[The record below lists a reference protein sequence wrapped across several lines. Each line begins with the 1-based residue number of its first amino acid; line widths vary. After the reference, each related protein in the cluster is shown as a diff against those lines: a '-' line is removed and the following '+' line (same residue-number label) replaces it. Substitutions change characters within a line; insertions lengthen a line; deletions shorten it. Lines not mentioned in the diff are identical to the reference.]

1 MKPVFTAQLSQRLS
15 ASSAI
20 AVLLLASGSA
30 WAQQTSA
37 PATPPATPPAATTAN
52 DNTVKKVAEK
62 AAEAAP
68 ADKIERVVVTGTRIH
83 AAGLTSTSPVS
94 QITAEELAL
103 ARAITVEDFSVK
115 LPQLAGG
122 VNSTSAGSDA
132 FGAQTLDLRN
142 LGQSRTLV
150 LINGTRAVPFSFRNA
165 VDVNFIPA
173 PLLKRVDVLT
183 GGAAAVYGADAIA
196 GVVNF
201 IINDDFKGFQ
211 ASSNYRS
218 GRGGGSQYGANA
230 TFGTALGDRGS
241 VVGYLEYTEREALLA
256 GERDFARQKPSF
268 VAGAGGNFT
277 DVASGRTFS
286 YDQAGRF
293 TLTPQTTDYT
303 SGYTL
308 IQPLKR
314 INASTF
320 FKYDLT
326 NTVQAYGRF
335 MFSNVKT
342 TGAPRSGQVP
352 VVVNGVYAINSSNT
366 LIPAEARSQLT
377 FVNGVAQVRI
387 NRSLGELGVI
397 TANNDRDTYQAQLG
411 IRGSITDAISWDVYG
426 QSGTSKESV
435 VVNGD
440 GVSARFAGLVNSTNL
455 FGPNADLSS
464 LAQQFKYGDRERKQS
479 VVAASINGDT
489 SDVFKLPAGPIG
501 FAVGAEARRETG
513 TFDYNADLGQSFNQ
527 GTESAPLVP
536 PFFRANEYYGEILI
550 PILAKLPFVEN
561 LSIEGA
567 SRNSAYKKSVGQSN
581 RYNSDKIGASWAVS
595 EDFRLR
601 ATRQS
606 VIREP
611 NFGEFANPV
620 FSIPFNRLV
629 TVARLKPR
637 YLGDPCVLGT
647 GNAEQCRRFNAP
659 AVGSYNSFDPTLL
672 TGGYFFGGNPDIRAE
687 KGKTK
692 TLGFVVTPRALKGFN
707 LTVDYYS
714 IKIKDA
720 VGQIQPVDAL
730 SSCYITDPRAD
741 NPLCQA
747 VTRNATTGRIQDAF
761 PIDRNLAFIKQEGID
776 IDTSFKQDMPFG
788 LPGRKLT
795 WQYQASIVKNYT
807 IQKNPVLDPIDCKGS
822 YAFRCSSDAVSLVAP
837 DYRHRA
843 SLAWDWNMLTTQLG
857 WKRIGKVRDSTVGS
871 TETIA
876 AQNYFDVNVS
886 VRPPVAGLTV
896 NFGIDNISNKQPP
909 QPKNAGTFNT
919 YPDTYNVIGRT
930 YGVTFTYRQ

>member
-1 MKPVFTAQLSQRLS
+1 MKPASPAKLIGTTS
-15 ASSAI
+15 AL
-20 AVLLLASGSA
+20 AVLLLASGNVT
-30 WAQQTSA
+30 AQQSA
-37 PATPPATPPAATTAN
+37 PPAAPQADTA
-52 DNTVKKVAEK
+52 VKKTE
-62 AAEAAP
+62 EAP
-68 ADKIERVVVTGTRIH
+68 ASSKVDTVLVTGTRIK

-103 ARAITVEDFSVK
+103 ARAVTVEDFSVK

-183 GGAAAVYGADAIA
+183 GGAAAVYGADAIS

-201 IINDDFKGFQ
+201 IINDDFRGLQ
-211 ASSNYRS
+211 ASANYRS
-218 GRGGGSQYGANA
+218 GRGGGSQYGTNL
-230 TFGTALGDRGS
+230 TGGMALGDRGS
-241 VVGYLEYTEREALLA
+241 IVGYLEYTEREALYA
-256 GERDFARQKPSF
+256 GDRDFALKNPIR
-268 VAGAGGNFT
+268 VAGSGGNFT
-277 DVASGRTFS
+277 DVASGRVFS
-286 YDQAGRF
+286 VTDANQF

-303 SGYTL
+303 SAYTL

-314 INASTF
+314 VNVSTF
-320 FKYDLT
+320 FKYDFTDKL
-326 NTVQAYGRF
+326 QAYGRV
-335 MFSNVKT
+335 MYSNVKT

-352 VVVNGVYAINSSNT
+352 VVVNDVFGINSSNSF
-366 LIPAEARSQLT
+366 IPAEARGLLT
-377 FVNGVAQVRI
+377 FVNGVAQVRV
-387 NRSLGELGVI
+387 NRSFGELGAK
-397 TANNDRDTYQAQLG
+397 TADNNRDTYQAQLG
-411 IRGSITDAISWDVYG
+411 LRGTFTDSISWDIYG
-426 QSGTSKESV
+426 QTGTTKESI

-440 GVSARFAGLVNSTNL
+440 AVKARLPGLINTIDI
-455 FGPNADLSS
+455 FGPGADLSG

-479 VVAASINGDT
+479 IVAATVSGD
-489 SDVFKLPAGPIG
+489 SGDFFKLPAGAIG
-501 FAVGAEARRETG
+501 FAVGAESRRETG
-513 TFDYNADLGQSFNQ
+513 TFDYNPDLGQSFNQ
-527 GTESAPLVP
+527 GVESPPTVP
-536 PFFRANEYYGEILI
+536 PYFRAKEYYGELLI
-550 PILAKLPFVEN
+550 PILSKLPFVEN

-567 SRNSAYKKSVGQSN
+567 IRNSSYKKSVGQANS
-581 RYNSDKIGASWAVS
+581 YDSDKIGASWAIT

-601 ATRQS
+601 ATRQK

-611 NFGEFANPV
+611 NFGEFANPI
-620 FSIPFNRLV
+620 FSIPFNSLV
-629 TVARLKPR
+629 NVARLRPR
-637 YLGDPCVLGT
+637 YAGDPCVLGT

-672 TGGYFFGGNPDIRAE
+672 TGGYFFGGNPEIRAE
-687 KGKTK
+687 KGKTN
-692 TLGFVVTPRALKGFN
+692 TLGAVLTPRALKGFS

-720 VGQIQPVDAL
+720 VGQIQPIDAL

-747 VTRNATTGRIQDAF
+747 VTRNPTTGRIQDGF
-761 PIDRNLAFIKQEGID
+761 PVDRNLAFIKQEGID
-776 IDTSFKQDMPFG
+776 IDTSFKQDVPFG

-795 WQYQASIVKNYT
+795 WQYQAAIVKNYT

-843 SLAWDWNMLTTQLG
+843 SLTWDGTAFTTQVG
-857 WKRIGKVRDSTVGS
+857 WKRIGKVTDSTVGS
-871 TETIA
+871 TETIS
-876 AQNYFDVNVS
+876 AQDYFDVNIS
-886 VRPPVAGLTV
+886 WRTSVAGLIV
-896 NFGIDNISNKQPP
+896 NFGIDNIANKQPP
-909 QPKNAGTFNT
+909 LPKNSGAFNT
-919 YPDTYNVIGRT
+919 YPDTYNVLGRT
-930 YGVTFTYRQ
+930 YGLSVTYRQ

>member
-1 MKPVFTAQLSQRLS
+1 MKPVSTAKLIGTTS
-15 ASSAI
+15 AL
-20 AVLLLASGSA
+20 AVLLLASGSVV
-30 WAQQTSA
+30 AQQTTPQ
-37 PATPPATPPAATTAN
+37 PATQTAPPKTDEAATTS
-52 DNTVKKVAEK
+52 KVDA
-62 AAEAAP
+62 
-68 ADKIERVVVTGTRIH
+68 VVVTGTRIK

-103 ARAITVEDFSVK
+103 ARAVTVEDFSVK

-183 GGAAAVYGADAIA
+183 GGAAAVYGADAIS

-201 IINDDFKGFQ
+201 VINDDFRGLQ
-211 ASSNYRS
+211 ASANYRS
-218 GRGGGSQYGANA
+218 GRGGGSQYGTNL
-230 TFGTALGDRGS
+230 TGGMALGDRGS
-241 VVGYLEYTEREALLA
+241 IVGYLEYTEREALYA
-256 GERDFARQKPSF
+256 GSRDFALKNPIL
-268 VAGAGGNFT
+268 VAGSGGNFT
-277 DVASGRTFS
+277 DVASGRVFS
-286 YDQAGRF
+286 VTDANQF
-293 TLTPQTTDYT
+293 TLAPQSTDYT
-303 SGYTL
+303 SAYTL

-314 INASTF
+314 VNVSTF
-320 FKYDLT
+320 FKYDFTDKL
-326 NTVQAYGRF
+326 QAYGRF
-335 MFSNVKT
+335 MYSNVKT

-352 VVVNGVYAINSSNT
+352 VVVNDVYGINSSNT
-366 LIPAEARSQLT
+366 FIPAEARGLLT
-377 FVNGVAQVRI
+377 FVNGVAQVRV
-387 NRSLGELGVI
+387 NRSLGELGAK
-397 TANNDRDTYQAQLG
+397 TADNDRDTYQAQLG
-411 IRGSITDAISWDVYG
+411 LRGAFTDSINWDIYG
-426 QSGTSKESV
+426 QTGTSKESI

-440 GVSARFAGLVNSTNL
+440 GVKARLPGLINSIDI
-455 FGPNADLSS
+455 FGPGADLSG
-464 LAQQFKYGDRERKQS
+464 LAQQFQYGDRERKQS
-479 VVAASINGDT
+479 IIAATVSGDS
-489 SDVFKLPAGPIG
+489 SDFFKLPAGPIG
-501 FAVGAEARRETG
+501 FAVGAESRRETG
-513 TFDYNADLGQSFNQ
+513 TFDYNPNLGQSFNQ
-527 GTESAPLVP
+527 GVESPPTVP
-536 PFFRANEYYGEILI
+536 PFFRAKEYYGELLI
-550 PILAKLPFVEN
+550 PILSKLPFVEN

-567 SRNSAYKKSVGQSN
+567 IRNSSYKKSVGQSN
-581 RYNSDKIGASWAVS
+581 SYDSDKIGASWAIT

-601 ATRQS
+601 ATRQT

-611 NFGEFANPV
+611 NFGEFANPI
-620 FSIPFNRLV
+620 FSIPFNSLV
-629 TVARLKPR
+629 NVARLRPR
-637 YLGDPCVLGT
+637 YAGDPCVLGT

-687 KGKTK
+687 KGKTN
-692 TLGFVVTPRALKGFN
+692 TLGAVLTPRALKGFS

-714 IKIKDA
+714 IKIQDA
-720 VGQIQPVDAL
+720 VGQIQPIDAL
-730 SSCYITDPRAD
+730 TSCYITDPRAD

-747 VTRNATTGRIQDAF
+747 VTRNATTGRIQDGF
-761 PIDRNLAFIKQEGID
+761 PVDRNLAFIKQEGID
-776 IDTSFKQDMPFG
+776 IDTSFKQDVPFG

-795 WQYQASIVKNYT
+795 WQYQAAIVRNYT

-843 SLAWDWNMLTTQLG
+843 SLTWDGNAFTTQVG
-857 WKRIGKVRDSTVGS
+857 WKRIGKVTDSTIGS
-871 TETIA
+871 TETIS
-876 AQNYFDVNVS
+876 AQDYFDVNIS
-886 VRPPVAGLTV
+886 WRPPVAGLTV

-930 YGVTFTYRQ
+930 YGLSVTYRQ

>member
-1 MKPVFTAQLSQRLS
+1 MKPVSTAKLIGTTS
-15 ASSAI
+15 AL
-20 AVLLLASGSA
+20 AVLLLASGSVV
-30 WAQQTSA
+30 AQQTTPQPAAQTA
-37 PATPPATPPAATTAN
+37 PPKADDAATTS
-52 DNTVKKVAEK
+52 KV
-62 AAEAAP
+62 
-68 ADKIERVVVTGTRIH
+68 DTVVVTGTRIK

-103 ARAITVEDFSVK
+103 ARAVTVEDFSVK

-183 GGAAAVYGADAIA
+183 GGAAAVYGADAIS

-201 IINDDFKGFQ
+201 VINDDFRGLQ
-211 ASSNYRS
+211 ASANYRS
-218 GRGGGSQYGANA
+218 GRGGGSQYGTNL
-230 TFGTALGDRGS
+230 TGGLALGDRGS
-241 VVGYLEYTEREALLA
+241 IVGYLEYTEREALYA
-256 GERDFARQKPSF
+256 GDRDFALKNPVR
-268 VAGAGGNFT
+268 VAGSGGNFT
-277 DVASGRTFS
+277 DVASGRVFS
-286 YDQAGRF
+286 VTDANQF

-303 SGYTL
+303 SAYTL

-314 INASTF
+314 VNVSTF
-320 FKYDLT
+320 FKYDFTDKL
-326 NTVQAYGRF
+326 QAYGRF
-335 MFSNVKT
+335 MYSNVKT

-352 VVVNGVYAINSSNT
+352 VVVNDVFGINSSNT
-366 LIPAEARSQLT
+366 FIPAEARGLLT
-377 FVNGVAQVRI
+377 FVNGVAQVRV
-387 NRSLGELGVI
+387 NRSLGELGAK
-397 TANNDRDTYQAQLG
+397 TADNDRDTYQAQLG
-411 IRGSITDAISWDVYG
+411 LRGAFTDSINWDIYG
-426 QSGTSKESV
+426 QTGTSKESIV
-435 VVNGD
+435 VSGD
-440 GVSARFAGLVNSTNL
+440 GVKARLPGLINSIDI
-455 FGPNADLSS
+455 FGPGADLSG

-479 VVAASINGDT
+479 IIAATVSGD
-489 SDVFKLPAGPIG
+489 SGDFFKLPAGAIG
-501 FAVGAEARRETG
+501 FAVGAESRRETG
-513 TFDYNADLGQSFNQ
+513 TFDYNANLGQSFNQ
-527 GTESAPLVP
+527 GVESPPTVP
-536 PFFRANEYYGEILI
+536 PYFRAKEYYGELLI
-550 PILAKLPFVEN
+550 PILSKLPFVEN

-567 SRNSAYKKSVGQSN
+567 IRNSSYKKSVGQSN
-581 RYNSDKIGASWAVS
+581 SYDSDKIGASWAIS

-601 ATRQS
+601 ATRQT

-611 NFGEFANPV
+611 NFGEFANPI
-620 FSIPFNRLV
+620 FSIPFNSLV
-629 TVARLKPR
+629 NVARLRPR
-637 YLGDPCVLGT
+637 YAGDPCVLGT

-672 TGGYFFGGNPDIRAE
+672 TGGYFFGGNPEIRAE
-687 KGKTK
+687 KGKTN
-692 TLGFVVTPRALKGFN
+692 TLGAVLTPRALKGFN

-720 VGQIQPVDAL
+720 VGQVQPIDAL
-730 SSCYITDPRAD
+730 TSCYITDPRAD

-747 VTRNATTGRIQDAF
+747 VTRNATTGRIQDGF
-761 PIDRNLAFIKQEGID
+761 PVDRNLAFIKQEGID
-776 IDTSFKQDMPFG
+776 IDTSFKQDVPFG

-795 WQYQASIVKNYT
+795 WQYQAAIVRNYT

-843 SLAWDWNMLTTQLG
+843 SLTWDGNAVTTQLG

-871 TETIA
+871 TETIS
-876 AQNYFDVNVS
+876 AQDYLDVNIS
-886 VRPPVAGLTV
+886 WRAPVAGLTL
-896 NFGIDNISNKQPP
+896 NFGIDNIANKQPP

-919 YPDTYNVIGRT
+919 YPDTYNVLGRT
-930 YGVTFTYRQ
+930 YGLSVTYRQ

>member
-1 MKPVFTAQLSQRLS
+1 MKPASPAKLIGTTS
-15 ASSAI
+15 AL
-20 AVLLLASGSA
+20 AVLLLASGNVT
-30 WAQQTSA
+30 AQQA
-37 PATPPATPPAATTAN
+37 APPAAPQADTA
-52 DNTVKKVAEK
+52 VKKTE
-62 AAEAAP
+62 EAP
-68 ADKIERVVVTGTRIH
+68 ASSKVDTVLVTGTRIK

-103 ARAITVEDFSVK
+103 ARAVTVEDFSVK

-183 GGAAAVYGADAIA
+183 GGAAAVYGADAIS

-201 IINDDFKGFQ
+201 IINDDFRGLQ
-211 ASSNYRS
+211 ASANYRS
-218 GRGGGSQYGANA
+218 GRGGGSQYGTNL
-230 TFGTALGDRGS
+230 TGGMALGDRGS
-241 VVGYLEYTEREALLA
+241 IVGYLEYTEREALYA
-256 GERDFARQKPSF
+256 GDRDFALKNPIR
-268 VAGAGGNFT
+268 VAGSGGNFT
-277 DVASGRTFS
+277 DVASGRVFS
-286 YDQAGRF
+286 VTDANQF

-303 SGYTL
+303 SAYTL

-314 INASTF
+314 VNVSTF
-320 FKYDLT
+320 FKYDFTDKL
-326 NTVQAYGRF
+326 QAYGRV
-335 MFSNVKT
+335 MYSNVKT

-352 VVVNGVYAINSSNT
+352 VVVNDVFGINSSNT
-366 LIPAEARSQLT
+366 FLPAEARGLLT
-377 FVNGVAQVRI
+377 FVNGVAQVRV
-387 NRSLGELGVI
+387 NRSFGELGAK
-397 TANNDRDTYQAQLG
+397 TADNNRDTYQAQLG
-411 IRGSITDAISWDVYG
+411 LRGTFTDSISWDIYG
-426 QSGTSKESV
+426 QTGTTKESI

-440 GVSARFAGLVNSTNL
+440 AVKARLPGLINTIDI
-455 FGPNADLSS
+455 FGPGADLSG

-479 VVAASINGDT
+479 IVAATVSGD
-489 SDVFKLPAGPIG
+489 SGDFFKLPAGAIG
-501 FAVGAEARRETG
+501 FAVGAESRRETG
-513 TFDYNADLGQSFNQ
+513 TFDYNPDLGQSFNQ
-527 GTESAPLVP
+527 GVESPPTVP
-536 PFFRANEYYGEILI
+536 PYFRAKEYYGELLI
-550 PILAKLPFVEN
+550 PILSKLPFVEN

-567 SRNSAYKKSVGQSN
+567 IRNSSYKKSVGQANS
-581 RYNSDKIGASWAVS
+581 YDSDKIGASWAIT

-601 ATRQS
+601 ATRQK

-611 NFGEFANPV
+611 NFGEFANPI
-620 FSIPFNRLV
+620 FSIPFNSLV
-629 TVARLKPR
+629 NVARLRPR
-637 YLGDPCVLGT
+637 YAGDPCVLGT

-672 TGGYFFGGNPDIRAE
+672 AGGYFFGGNPEIRAE
-687 KGKTK
+687 KGKTN
-692 TLGFVVTPRALKGFN
+692 TLGAVLTPRALKGFS

-720 VGQIQPVDAL
+720 VGQIQPIDAL

-747 VTRNATTGRIQDAF
+747 VTRNPTTGRIQDGF
-761 PIDRNLAFIKQEGID
+761 PVDRNLAFIKQEGID
-776 IDTSFKQDMPFG
+776 IDTSFKQDVPFG

-795 WQYQASIVKNYT
+795 WQYQAAIVKNYT

-843 SLAWDWNMLTTQLG
+843 SLTWDGNAFTTQVG
-857 WKRIGKVRDSTVGS
+857 WKRIGKVTDSTVGS
-871 TETIA
+871 TETIS
-876 AQNYFDVNVS
+876 AQDYFDVNIS
-886 VRPPVAGLTV
+886 WRTSVAGLTV
-896 NFGIDNISNKQPP
+896 NFGIDNIANKQPP
-909 QPKNAGTFNT
+909 LPKNSGAFNT
-919 YPDTYNVIGRT
+919 YPDTYNVLGRT
-930 YGVTFTYRQ
+930 YGLSVTYRQ

>member
-1 MKPVFTAQLSQRLS
+1 MKPASTAKLLGTTS
-15 ASSAI
+15 AL
-20 AVLLLASGSA
+20 AVLLLASGSVV
-30 WAQQTSA
+30 AQQTA
-37 PATPPATPPAATTAN
+37 PKADEATT
-52 DNTVKKVAEK
+52 TSKVDA
-62 AAEAAP
+62 
-68 ADKIERVVVTGTRIH
+68 VVVTGTRIK

-103 ARAITVEDFSVK
+103 ARAVTVEDFSVK

-183 GGAAAVYGADAIA
+183 GGAAAVYGADAIS

-201 IINDDFKGFQ
+201 IINDDFRGLQ
-211 ASSNYRS
+211 ASANYRS
-218 GRGGGSQYGANA
+218 ARGGGSQYGANLTGGMA
-230 TFGTALGDRGS
+230 FGDRGS
-241 VVGYLEYTEREALLA
+241 IVGYFEYTEREALNA
-256 GERDFARQKPSF
+256 GDRDFARKNPTL
-268 VAGAGGNFT
+268 VAGSGGNFT
-277 DVASGRTFS
+277 DIASGRTFS
-286 YDQAGRF
+286 VNDANQF

-303 SGYTL
+303 PGYTL
-308 IQPLKR
+308 VQPLKR
-314 INASTF
+314 LNLSTF
-320 FKYDLT
+320 FKYDFTDKL
-326 NTVQAYGRF
+326 QAYGRI
-335 MFSNVKT
+335 MYSNVKT

-352 VVVNGVYAINSSNT
+352 VVINDVYGINSSNT
-366 LIPAEARSQLT
+366 FIPPEARGLLT
-377 FVNGVAQVRI
+377 FVNGVAQVRV
-387 NRSLGELGVI
+387 NRSLGEFGPI
-397 TANNDRDTYQAQLG
+397 TADNDRDTVQAQLG
-411 IRGSITDAISWDVYG
+411 LRGAITDAINWDIYG
-426 QSGTSKESV
+426 QSGSSKESI

-440 GVSARFAGLVNSTNL
+440 GVKSRFAGLVNSIDI
-455 FGPNADLSS
+455 FGPGADLSG

-479 VVAASINGDT
+479 VVAATISGDS

-501 FAVGAEARRETG
+501 FAIGAEARRETG
-513 TFDYNADLGQSFNQ
+513 TFDYNPDLGLSFNQ
-527 GTESAPLVP
+527 GTESAPAVP
-536 PFFRANEYYGEILI
+536 PYFRANEYYGELLI

-567 SRNSAYKKSVGQSN
+567 TRNSAYKKSVGQSN
-581 RYNSDKIGASWAVS
+581 RYNSDKIGASWAIS

-611 NFGEFANPV
+611 NFGEFANPI

-637 YLGDPCVLGT
+637 YQGDPCVLGT

-659 AVGSYNSFDPTLL
+659 AVGSYNSLDPALL

-687 KGKTK
+687 KGKTN
-692 TLGFVVTPRALKGFN
+692 TLGAVLTPRALKGFN

-747 VTRNATTGRIQDAF
+747 VTRNATTGRIQDGF
-761 PIDRNLAFIKQEGID
+761 PVDRNLAFIKQEGID
-776 IDTSFKQDMPFG
+776 IDTSFKQDVPFG

-795 WQYQASIVKNYT
+795 WQYQAAIVKNYT

-843 SLAWDWNMLTTQLG
+843 SITWDGNAVTTQLG
-857 WKRIGKVRDSTVGS
+857 WKRIGKVRDSNVGS
-871 TETIA
+871 TETIS
-876 AQNYFDVNVS
+876 AQDYFDVNIS
-886 VRPPVAGLTV
+886 WRAPVNGLTL
-896 NFGIDNISNKQPP
+896 NFGIDNLSNKQPP

-919 YPDTYNVIGRT
+919 YPDTYNVLGRT
-930 YGVTFTYRQ
+930 YGLSVTYRQ

>member
-1 MKPVFTAQLSQRLS
+1 MKPASPAKLIGTTS
-15 ASSAI
+15 AL
-20 AVLLLASGSA
+20 AVLLLASGNVT
-30 WAQQTSA
+30 AQQA
-37 PATPPATPPAATTAN
+37 APPAAPQADTAAKKTEEAPVSSKV
-52 DNTVKKVAEK
+52 DTVL
-62 AAEAAP
+62 
-68 ADKIERVVVTGTRIH
+68 VTGTRIK

-103 ARAITVEDFSVK
+103 ARAVTVEDFSVK

-183 GGAAAVYGADAIA
+183 GGAAAVYGADAIS

-201 IINDDFKGFQ
+201 IINDDFRGLQ
-211 ASSNYRS
+211 ASANYRS
-218 GRGGGSQYGANA
+218 GRGGGSQYGTNL
-230 TFGTALGDRGS
+230 TGGMALGDRGS
-241 VVGYLEYTEREALLA
+241 IVGYLEYTEREALYA
-256 GERDFARQKPSF
+256 GDRDFALKNPIR
-268 VAGAGGNFT
+268 VAGSGGNFT
-277 DVASGRTFS
+277 DVASGRVFS
-286 YDQAGRF
+286 VTDANQF

-303 SGYTL
+303 SAYTL

-314 INASTF
+314 VNVSTF
-320 FKYDLT
+320 FKYDFTDKL
-326 NTVQAYGRF
+326 QAYGRV
-335 MFSNVKT
+335 MYSNVKT

-352 VVVNGVYAINSSNT
+352 VVVNDVFGINSSNT
-366 LIPAEARSQLT
+366 FLPAEARGLLT
-377 FVNGVAQVRI
+377 FVNGVAQVRV
-387 NRSLGELGVI
+387 NRSFGELGAK
-397 TANNDRDTYQAQLG
+397 TADNNRDTYQAQLG
-411 IRGSITDAISWDVYG
+411 LRGTFTDSISWDIYG
-426 QSGTSKESV
+426 QTGTTKESI

-440 GVSARFAGLVNSTNL
+440 AVKARLPGLINTIDI
-455 FGPNADLSS
+455 FGPGADLSG

-479 VVAASINGDT
+479 IVAATVSGD
-489 SDVFKLPAGPIG
+489 SGDFFKLPAGAIG
-501 FAVGAEARRETG
+501 FAVGAESRRETG
-513 TFDYNADLGQSFNQ
+513 TFDYNPDLGQSFNQ
-527 GTESAPLVP
+527 GVESPPSVP
-536 PFFRANEYYGEILI
+536 PYFRAKEYYGELLI
-550 PILAKLPFVEN
+550 PILSKLPFVEN

-567 SRNSAYKKSVGQSN
+567 IRNSSYKKSVGQANS
-581 RYNSDKIGASWAVS
+581 YDSDKIGASWAIT

-601 ATRQS
+601 ATRQK

-611 NFGEFANPV
+611 NFGEFANPI
-620 FSIPFNRLV
+620 FSIPFNSLV
-629 TVARLKPR
+629 NVARLRPR
-637 YLGDPCVLGT
+637 YAGDPCVLGT

-672 TGGYFFGGNPDIRAE
+672 TGGYFFGGNPEIRAE
-687 KGKTK
+687 KGKTN
-692 TLGFVVTPRALKGFN
+692 TLGAVLTPRALKGFS

-720 VGQIQPVDAL
+720 VGQIQPIDAL

-747 VTRNATTGRIQDAF
+747 VTRNPTTGRIQDGF
-761 PIDRNLAFIKQEGID
+761 PVDRNLAFIKQEGID
-776 IDTSFKQDMPFG
+776 IDTSFKQDVPFG

-795 WQYQASIVKNYT
+795 WQYQAAIVKNYT

-843 SLAWDWNMLTTQLG
+843 SLTWDGNAFTTQVG
-857 WKRIGKVRDSTVGS
+857 WKRIGKVTDSTVGS
-871 TETIA
+871 TETIS
-876 AQNYFDVNVS
+876 AQDYFDVNIS
-886 VRPPVAGLTV
+886 WRTSVAGLTV
-896 NFGIDNISNKQPP
+896 NFGIDNIANKQPP
-909 QPKNAGTFNT
+909 LPKNSGAFNT
-919 YPDTYNVIGRT
+919 YPDTYNVMGRT
-930 YGVTFTYRQ
+930 YGLSVTYRQ

>member
-1 MKPVFTAQLSQRLS
+1 MKPASTAKLNSTTS
-15 ASSAI
+15 AL
-20 AVLLLASGSA
+20 AVLLFASGSVV
-30 WAQQTSA
+30 AQQTA
-37 PATPPATPPAATTAN
+37 PQPAAQTAPPKADEAATTS
-52 DNTVKKVAEK
+52 KV
-62 AAEAAP
+62 
-68 ADKIERVVVTGTRIH
+68 DTVVVTGTRIK

-183 GGAAAVYGADAIA
+183 GGAAAVYGADAIS

-201 IINDDFKGFQ
+201 IINDDFRGLQ
-211 ASSNYRS
+211 ASANYRS
-218 GRGGGSQYGANA
+218 GRGGGSQYGTNL
-230 TFGTALGDRGS
+230 TGGMALGDRGS
-241 VVGYLEYTEREALLA
+241 IVGYLEYTKREALYA
-256 GERDFARQKPSF
+256 GDRDFALKNPIR
-268 VAGAGGNFT
+268 VAGSGGNFT
-277 DVASGRTFS
+277 DVASGRVFS
-286 YDQAGRF
+286 ITDANQF

-303 SGYTL
+303 SAYTL

-314 INASTF
+314 VNVSTF
-320 FKYDLT
+320 FKYDFTDKL
-326 NTVQAYGRF
+326 QAYGRF
-335 MFSNVKT
+335 MYSNVKT

-352 VVVNGVYAINSSNT
+352 VVVNDVFGINSSNT
-366 LIPAEARSQLT
+366 FIPAEARGLLT
-377 FVNGVAQVRI
+377 FVNGVAQVRV
-387 NRSLGELGVI
+387 NRSLGELGAK
-397 TANNDRDTYQAQLG
+397 TADNDRDTYQAQLG
-411 IRGSITDAISWDVYG
+411 LRGAFTDSINWDIYG
-426 QSGTSKESV
+426 QTGTTKESI

-440 GVSARFAGLVNSTNL
+440 GVKARLPGLINSIDI
-455 FGPNADLSS
+455 FGPGADLSG

-479 VVAASINGDT
+479 IVAATVSGD
-489 SDVFKLPAGPIG
+489 SGDFFKLPAGAIG
-501 FAVGAEARRETG
+501 FAVGAESRRETG
-513 TFDYNADLGQSFNQ
+513 TFDYNPGLGQSFNQ
-527 GTESAPLVP
+527 GVESPPTVP
-536 PFFRANEYYGEILI
+536 PYFRAKEYYGELLI
-550 PILAKLPFVEN
+550 PILSKLPFVEN

-567 SRNSAYKKSVGQSN
+567 IRNSSYKKSVGQSN
-581 RYNSDKIGASWAVS
+581 SYDSDKIGASWAIT

-601 ATRQS
+601 ATRQT

-611 NFGEFANPV
+611 NFGEFANPI
-620 FSIPFNRLV
+620 FSIPFNSLV
-629 TVARLKPR
+629 NVARLRPR
-637 YLGDPCVLGT
+637 YAGDPCVLGT

-672 TGGYFFGGNPDIRAE
+672 TGGYFFGGNPEIRAE
-687 KGKTK
+687 KGKTN
-692 TLGFVVTPRALKGFN
+692 TLGAVLTPRALKGFN

-714 IKIKDA
+714 IKIQDA
-720 VGQIQPVDAL
+720 VGQIQPIDAL
-730 SSCYITDPRAD
+730 TSCYITDPRAD

-747 VTRNATTGRIQDAF
+747 VTRNATTGRIQDGF
-761 PIDRNLAFIKQEGID
+761 PVDRNLAFIKQEGID
-776 IDTSFKQDMPFG
+776 IDTSFKQDVPFG

-795 WQYQASIVKNYT
+795 WQYQAAIVRNYT

-843 SLAWDWNMLTTQLG
+843 SLTWDGNAFTTQVG
-857 WKRIGKVRDSTVGS
+857 WKRIGKVTDSTIGT
-871 TETIA
+871 TETIS
-876 AQNYFDVNVS
+876 AQDYFDVNIS
-886 VRPPVAGLTV
+886 WRPPVAGLTV
-896 NFGIDNISNKQPP
+896 NFGIDNIANKQPP

-919 YPDTYNVIGRT
+919 YPDTYNIIGRT
-930 YGVTFTYRQ
+930 YGLSVTYRQ

>member
-1 MKPVFTAQLSQRLS
+1 MKPVSTAKLLGTTS
-15 ASSAI
+15 AL
-20 AVLLLASGSA
+20 AVLLLASGSVV
-30 WAQQTSA
+30 AQQTTPQ
-37 PATPPATPPAATTAN
+37 PATQTTPKADEAATTS
-52 DNTVKKVAEK
+52 KVDA
-62 AAEAAP
+62 
-68 ADKIERVVVTGTRIH
+68 VVVTGTRIK

-103 ARAITVEDFSVK
+103 ARAVTVEDFSVK

-183 GGAAAVYGADAIA
+183 GGAAAVYGADAIS

-201 IINDDFKGFQ
+201 VINDDFRGLQ
-211 ASSNYRS
+211 ASANYRS
-218 GRGGGSQYGANA
+218 GRGGGSQYGTNL
-230 TFGTALGDRGS
+230 TGGMALGDRGS
-241 VVGYLEYTEREALLA
+241 IVGYLEYTEREALYA
-256 GERDFARQKPSF
+256 GDRDFARKNPVL
-268 VAGAGGNFT
+268 VAGSGGNFT
-277 DVASGRTFS
+277 DVASGRVFS
-286 YDQAGRF
+286 VTDANQF

-303 SGYTL
+303 SAYTL

-314 INASTF
+314 VNVSTF
-320 FKYDLT
+320 FKYDFTDKL
-326 NTVQAYGRF
+326 QAYGRF
-335 MFSNVKT
+335 MYSNVKT

-352 VVVNGVYAINSSNT
+352 VVVNDVFGINSSNT
-366 LIPAEARSQLT
+366 FIPAEARGLLT
-377 FVNGVAQVRI
+377 FVNGVAQVRV
-387 NRSLGELGVI
+387 NRSLGELGAK
-397 TANNDRDTYQAQLG
+397 TADNDRDTYQAQLG
-411 IRGSITDAISWDVYG
+411 LRGAFTDSINWDIYG
-426 QSGTSKESV
+426 QTGTTKESI

-440 GVSARFAGLVNSTNL
+440 AVKARLPGLINSIDI
-455 FGPNADLSS
+455 FGPGADLSG

-479 VVAASINGDT
+479 IIAATISGD
-489 SDVFKLPAGPIG
+489 SGDFFKLPAGAIG
-501 FAVGAEARRETG
+501 FAVGAESRRETG
-513 TFDYNADLGQSFNQ
+513 TFDYNPNLGQSFNQ
-527 GTESAPLVP
+527 GVESPPTVP
-536 PFFRANEYYGEILI
+536 PYFRAKEYYGELLI
-550 PILAKLPFVEN
+550 PILSKLPFVEN

-567 SRNSAYKKSVGQSN
+567 IRNSSYKKSVGQSN
-581 RYNSDKIGASWAVS
+581 SYDSDKIGASWAIT

-601 ATRQS
+601 ATRQT

-611 NFGEFANPV
+611 NFGEFANPI
-620 FSIPFNRLV
+620 FSIPFNSLV
-629 TVARLKPR
+629 NVARLRPR
-637 YLGDPCVLGT
+637 YAGDPCVLGT

-672 TGGYFFGGNPDIRAE
+672 TGGYFFGGNPEIRAE
-687 KGKTK
+687 KGKTN
-692 TLGFVVTPRALKGFN
+692 TLGAVLTPRALKGFN

-720 VGQIQPVDAL
+720 VGQIQPIDAL
-730 SSCYITDPRAD
+730 TSCYITDPRAD

-747 VTRNATTGRIQDAF
+747 VTRNATTGRIQDGF
-761 PIDRNLAFIKQEGID
+761 PVDRNLAFIKQEGID
-776 IDTSFKQDMPFG
+776 IDTSFKQDVPFG

-795 WQYQASIVKNYT
+795 WQYQAAIVRNYT

-843 SLAWDWNMLTTQLG
+843 SLTWDGNAFTTQVG
-857 WKRIGKVRDSTVGS
+857 WKRIGKVTDSTVGS
-871 TETIA
+871 TETIS
-876 AQNYFDVNVS
+876 AQDYFDVNVS
-886 VRPPVAGLTV
+886 WRPPVAGLTV

-909 QPKNAGTFNT
+909 LPKNAGTFNT
-919 YPDTYNVIGRT
+919 YPDTYNVLGRT
-930 YGVTFTYRQ
+930 YGLSVTYRQ

>member
-1 MKPVFTAQLSQRLS
+1 MKPASPAKLIGTTS
-15 ASSAI
+15 AL
-20 AVLLLASGSA
+20 AVLLLASGNVT
-30 WAQQTSA
+30 AQQA
-37 PATPPATPPAATTAN
+37 APPAAPQADTAA
-52 DNTVKKVAEK
+52 KKTE
-62 AAEAAP
+62 EAP
-68 ADKIERVVVTGTRIH
+68 ASSKVDTVLVTGTRIK

-103 ARAITVEDFSVK
+103 ARAVTVEDFSVK

-183 GGAAAVYGADAIA
+183 GGAAAVYGADAIS

-201 IINDDFKGFQ
+201 IINDDFRGLQ
-211 ASSNYRS
+211 ASANYRS
-218 GRGGGSQYGANA
+218 GRGGGSQYGTNL
-230 TFGTALGDRGS
+230 TGGMALGDRGS
-241 VVGYLEYTEREALLA
+241 IVGYLEYTEREALYA
-256 GERDFARQKPSF
+256 GDRDFALKNPIR
-268 VAGAGGNFT
+268 VAGSGGNFT
-277 DVASGRTFS
+277 DVASGRVFS
-286 YDQAGRF
+286 FTDANQF

-303 SGYTL
+303 SAYTL

-314 INASTF
+314 VNVSTF
-320 FKYDLT
+320 FKYDFTDKL
-326 NTVQAYGRF
+326 QAYGRV
-335 MFSNVKT
+335 MYSNVKT

-352 VVVNGVYAINSSNT
+352 VVVNDVFGINSSNT
-366 LIPAEARSQLT
+366 FLPAEARGLLT
-377 FVNGVAQVRI
+377 FVNGVAQVRV
-387 NRSLGELGVI
+387 NRSFGELGAK
-397 TANNDRDTYQAQLG
+397 TADNNRDTYQAQLG
-411 IRGSITDAISWDVYG
+411 LRGTFTDSISWDIYG
-426 QSGTSKESV
+426 QTGTTKESI

-440 GVSARFAGLVNSTNL
+440 AVKARLPGLINTIDI
-455 FGPNADLSS
+455 FGPGADLSG

-479 VVAASINGDT
+479 IVAATVSGD
-489 SDVFKLPAGPIG
+489 SGDFFKLPAGAIG
-501 FAVGAEARRETG
+501 FAVGAESRRETG
-513 TFDYNADLGQSFNQ
+513 TFDYNPDLGQSFNQ
-527 GTESAPLVP
+527 GVESPPSVP
-536 PFFRANEYYGEILI
+536 PYFRAKEYYGELLI
-550 PILAKLPFVEN
+550 PILSKLPFVEN

-567 SRNSAYKKSVGQSN
+567 IRNSSYKKSVGQANS
-581 RYNSDKIGASWAVS
+581 YDSDKIGASWAIT

-601 ATRQS
+601 ATRQK

-611 NFGEFANPV
+611 NFGEFANPI
-620 FSIPFNRLV
+620 FSIPFNSLV
-629 TVARLKPR
+629 NVARLRPR
-637 YLGDPCVLGT
+637 YAGDPCVLGT

-672 TGGYFFGGNPDIRAE
+672 TGGYFFGGNPEIRAE
-687 KGKTK
+687 KGKTN
-692 TLGFVVTPRALKGFN
+692 TLGAVLTPRALKGFS

-720 VGQIQPVDAL
+720 VGQIQPIDAL

-747 VTRNATTGRIQDAF
+747 VTRNPTTGRIQDGF
-761 PIDRNLAFIKQEGID
+761 PVDRNLAFIKQEGID
-776 IDTSFKQDMPFG
+776 IDTSFKQDVPFG

-795 WQYQASIVKNYT
+795 WQYQAAIVKNYT

-843 SLAWDWNMLTTQLG
+843 SLTWDGNAFTTQVG
-857 WKRIGKVRDSTVGS
+857 WKRIGKVTDSTVGS
-871 TETIA
+871 TETIS
-876 AQNYFDVNVS
+876 AQDYFDVNIS
-886 VRPPVAGLTV
+886 WRTSVAGLTV
-896 NFGIDNISNKQPP
+896 NFGIDNIANKQPP
-909 QPKNAGTFNT
+909 LPKNSGAFNT
-919 YPDTYNVIGRT
+919 YPDTYNVLGRT
-930 YGVTFTYRQ
+930 YGLSVTYRQ